1 MVHPEA
7 LPLGALPLGG
17 IKKLSYTYYY
27 IEIMFIKNCLTLQKK
42 KMRNFTYN
50 CIKILYKF
58 AAEKKV

>member
-42 KMRNFTYN
+42 KMRNFTY
-50 CIKILYKF
+50 KF

>member
-42 KMRNFTYN
+42 KKNE
-50 CIKILYKF
+50 KLYIQLY
-58 AAEKKV
+58 